1 MKWYSRFDEVDNGDR
16 SSFTLIKTVRFPIKL
31 NKDLIDEKYSTLQG
45 FDFDKVHIPHF
56 SYEVT
61 KHEIVYH
68 IEFIKGTQ
76 LNPISFMNHKK
87 IIYENLVDNDKEW
100 GFHDL
105 LLENFIVED
114 NTEKLYLIDFE
125 SFEKMTSKEKR
136 KNYFIAENRALKDLN
151 RLRKDLETAYMNDFW
166 K

>member
-1 MKWYSRFDEVDNGDR
+1 MKWYSRFDEIDNGDR

-31 NKDLIDEKYSTLQG
+31 DKNLVDEKHNTLQS

-61 KHEIVYH
+61 KNEIVYH

-105 LLENFIVED
+105 LFENFIVED
-114 NTEKLYLIDFE
+114 NTEKLYLVDFE
-125 SFEKMTSKEKR
+125 SFEKMTLEEKK
-136 KNYFIAENRALKDLN
+136 KNYLIAEKRALKDLN
-151 RLRKDLETAYMNDFW
+151 MLRKDLETAYMNDFW